1 MYALDTNTV
10 LDYFKGKGEVAKNLL
25 AVPPGEVALPAI
37 VAYEVWIG
45 VLGSQNTKRRQAQYE
60 QFLAT
65 VEVLPFDSV
74 VGRRAA
80 ELRYAL
86 ERPRRRHRPDG
97 HLDCGYGALTQCNP
111 GDAQPARVRQGAGVE
126 GRRLARLSARRLQS
140 TRCRRI
146 RGGRSGVLA
155 GMDEPVQRVE
165 RLG

>member
-45 VLGSQNTKRRQAQYE
+45 VLGSQNAKRRQTQYE

-86 ERPRRRHRPDG
+86 ERRGEGIGPMDT
-97 HLDCGYGALTQCNP
+97 LIAATALSRNATLVTRNLREF
-111 GDAQPARVRQGAGVE
+111 GRVRGLKV
-126 GRRLARLSARRLQS
+126 
-140 TRCRRI
+140 
-146 RGGRSGVLA
+146 V
-155 GMDEPVQRVE
+155 DWHN
-165 RLG
+165 